1 MTTVKVMIFNKTEG
15 LFFHLVNKWNEIGS
29 CACQLRGLFYA
40 ALSGGK
46 SPQPFFAQLSQNKEI
61 NFWDKTHIFMVDER
75 FISPFHKDSNQRM
88 VREKLINKI
97 NIPLKNFHSIPIRN
111 TVFQSAREYE
121 QELKYS
127 FKLRKDEWP
136 VFDLVLLGIGK
147 DGHTASLFPYNR
159 NLADMKNLI
168 TAESVPHLNY
178 QRISLTLPVI
188 NHSRN
193 IIFLVTGKEKA
204 SIVYQILIKKS
215 KKLPAAWVQPEK
227 GILYFFLDKSAGSL
241 LTLNKNFVIS

>member
-15 LFFHLVNKWNEIGS
+15 LFFHLVNKWSEIGS

-40 ALSGGK
+40 AVSGGK

-61 NFWDKTHIFMVDER
+61 NFWDKTHIFMADER

-88 VREKLINKI
+88 VRKKLINNI
-97 NIPLKNFHSIPIRN
+97 NIPLKNFHSMPIRN

-215 KKLPAAWVQPEK
+215 KKLPAAWIQPEK
-227 GILYFFLDKSAGSL
+227 GILYFFLDKSAASL

>member
-1 MTTVKVMIFNKTEG
+1 MNTAKVMIFNKRGE
-15 LFFHLVNKWNEIGS
+15 LFFQLVKKWNKIGS
-29 CACQLRGLFYA
+29 FACQSRGLFNVA
-40 ALSGGK
+40 VSGGK
-46 SPQPFFAQLSQNKEI
+46 SPRPFFRQLSQNKEI
-61 NFWDKTHIFMVDER
+61 NFWDKTHIFMADER

-97 NIPLKNFHSIPIRN
+97 KIPPKNFHSVPIRN

-127 FKLRKDEWP
+127 FKLRKEEWP
-136 VFDLVLLGIGK
+136 VFDLILLGIGK

-159 NLADMKNLI
+159 NFTDMKNLI
-168 TAESVPHLNY
+168 TAESVPHSNY

>member
-1 MTTVKVMIFNKTEG
+1 MTTVKVMIFNKREG
-15 LFFHLVNKWNEIGS
+15 LFFHLVNKWSEIGS
-29 CACQLRGLFYA
+29 CACQSRGLFNTA
-40 ALSGGK
+40 VSGGK
-46 SPQPFFAQLSQNKEI
+46 SPRPFFRQLTQNKEI
-61 NFWDKTHIFMVDER
+61 NFWDKTHIFMADER
-75 FISPFHKDSNQRM
+75 FISPFHKDSNQQM
-88 VREKLINKI
+88 VREHLISKI
-97 NIPLKNFHSIPIRN
+97 DIPLKNFHSVPIKN

-127 FKLRKDEWP
+127 FKLKKEEWP
-136 VFDLVLLGIGK
+136 VFDLILLGIGK
-147 DGHTASLFPYNR
+147 DGHTASLFPYNQ
-159 NLADMKNLI
+159 NLADTKNLI
-168 TAESVPHLNY
+168 TTESVPHLNY

-193 IIFLVTGKEKA
+193 IIFLITGKEKA

-241 LTLNKNFVIS
+241 LTLNKNIV